1 MRIKHEITNPESRS
15 NGVTVCVSGGG
26 CPPVRDDWQRRCT
39 EIVAL
44 DAIKYRHFL
53 EQFQP
58 EKMSRELNKVGALR
72 RGTGA
77 AEETEDGR
85 SLPLFLRAFVP
96 FLMDRALRRDGKAG

>member
-1 MRIKHEITNPESRS
+1 MCFR
-15 NGVTVCVSGGG
+15 GG

-58 EKMSRELNKVGALR
+58 EKMSRELNKVGAPR
-72 RGTGA
+72 RGTG
-77 AEETEDGR
+77 
-85 SLPLFLRAFVP
+85 LP
-96 FLMDRALRRDGKAG
+96 RRQRTAVVCLSF